1 MKGIN
6 QFNGETKMKY
16 DFNRVINRSN
26 TDCAKWDAV
35 ESVFGSRDVLPMWV
49 ADMDFPIA
57 RPITEAL
64 RERTRH
70 EVYGYTRPGLS
81 LIEAVVNRMQLKYHW
96 KVEPE
101 WIVFTPGVIPAL
113 HVAVRAFTH
122 PGDDIIIQGPVY
134 YPFWSAITNNGC
146 LVTNNPLD
154 LIDGHYE
161 VNFDDLERK
170 FGPKAGIIPSPSRV
184 KMMILCSPHNPV
196 GRVWA
201 REELIRMGEI
211 AIKNDAVMVSDEVH
225 CELLFRGSK
234 HIPFAS
240 ISEEFEQ
247 HSVVC
252 MAASK
257 TFNLAGLAASTIII
271 PNTKLRDTFNNA
283 RAGIL
288 PRPNVFALKALEVA
302 YRDGDE
308 WLEQLLDYLQ
318 GNLEFLMEYFNKRVP
333 RIRVIR
339 PEGTYLV
346 WLDCR
351 QLGMEPMSL
360 RTFIREKARVGL
372 DDGYLFGPSGA
383 GFQRINIACP
393 RATLEEALKRIETAV
408 NNL

>member
-1 MKGIN
+1 
-6 QFNGETKMKY
+6 MKY
-16 DFNRVINRSN
+16 NFDCVIDRRN

-35 ESVFGSRDVLPMWV
+35 ELVFGSEDILPMWV

-57 RPITEAL
+57 KPITEAL
-64 RERTRH
+64 RKRTEH
-70 EVYGYTRPGLS
+70 EIYGYTRPGLS
-81 LIEAVVNRMQLKYHW
+81 LIEAVVNRMQQKYKW
-96 KVEPE
+96 GIEPE

-122 PGDDIIIQGPVY
+122 PGDEVIIQEPVY
-134 YPFWSAITNNGC
+134 YPFWSAVTDNGC
-146 LVTNNPLD
+146 SVVNNTLE
-154 LIDGHYE
+154 LIGGHYE
-161 VNFDDLERK
+161 VNFEDLERR
-170 FGPKAGIIPSPSRV
+170 FGPRVRMVPSPSRA

-196 GRVWA
+196 GRVWT
-201 REELIRMGEI
+201 REELVRMGEI
-211 AIKNDAVMVSDEVH
+211 VIKNDAIVVSDEIH
-225 CELLFRGSK
+225 CELLFKGAQ

-257 TFNLAGLAASTIII
+257 TFNVAGLAASTIII
-271 PNTKLRDTFNNA
+271 PNMKLRDTFNTA

-288 PRPNVFALKALEVA
+288 PRPNVLALRALEAA

-318 GNLEFLMEYFNKRVP
+318 GNLEFLMGYFMKKIPRVK
-333 RIRVIR
+333 VIK

-351 QLGMEPMSL
+351 ELGMDAVSL
-360 RTFIREKARVGL
+360 RAFMREKAKVGL
-372 DDGYLFGPSGA
+372 DDGYLFGPGGA

-393 RATLEEALKRIETAV
+393 RPTLEEALKRIEAAV